1 VKDRW
6 LAYVPVLMLAGLAL
20 LTYWLDQRVQPGSRA
35 RGGGS
40 ARAPDYIVDE
50 FTATRMNLDGT
61 PRYAVSAKR
70 MLHYPDDNSALLE
83 RPELS
88 HFDAKRAPVII
99 RADEGSLSA
108 NGEEAVF
115 SGNVLVRRHAF
126 ADNPEM
132 TLSTSRLE
140 VIPNRDLAKTDREV
154 RLTSGNSTLTSVG
167 LELNN
172 ATRTVKLLS
181 KVRGS
186 FETPKK
192 DVPLP
197 WERRR

>member
-1 VKDRW
+1 MKDRW
-6 LAYVPVLMLAGLAL
+6 LAYVPMLLLAGLAL
-20 LTYWLDQRVQPGSRA
+20 LTYWLDQRVQPGGNA
-35 RGGGS
+35 RGGDTG
-40 ARAPDYIVDE
+40 RAPDYIVDN

-61 PRYAVSAKR
+61 PRYAVAAKR

-83 RPELS
+83 HPELS
-88 HFDAKRAPVII
+88 HFDPQRAPVTI

-108 NGEEAVF
+108 NGEEAIF
-115 SGNVLVRRHAF
+115 NGNVLVRRHAF

-132 TLSTSRLE
+132 TLTTSRLQ
-140 VIPNRDLAKTDREV
+140 VIPNKDVAKTDREV

-167 LELNN
+167 LEFNN

-181 KVRGS
+181 KVNGT

-192 DVPLP
+192 GVPLP
-197 WERRR
+197 WDRRR